1 MKEQFRILCNIVGVF
16 LVAAGAYHGWRG
28 NFDQGSFY
36 LLSALLVTIEY

>member
-1 MKEQFRILCNIVGVF
+1 MKEKFRILCNIIGVV
-16 LVAAGAYHGWRG
+16 LVAAGAYHGWQG